1 MKVKDDLREQMMN
14 AMFNLVRAINKEADN
29 CGKACGG
36 FNEKE
41 QILILYLGKNEE
53 VKMSDLAGIIDA
65 PVSTIT
71 SIVNK
76 LVENDIL
83 DRDHSVEDRRVINVS
98 LTTKGKNIYKKIRTQ
113 KDELSDALLSKLS
126 EKDRASMIKYIN
138 ILASSLGKPVKNSIH

>member
-1 MKVKDDLREQMMN
+1 MRVKDDLKEQMMN

-53 VKMSDLAGIIDA
+53 VKMSDLAGILDA

-126 EKDRASMIKYIN
+126 EKDQASMIKYIN
-138 ILASSLGKPVKNSIH
+138 ILASSLVSR

>member
-1 MKVKDDLREQMMN
+1 MN

-138 ILASSLGKPVKNSIH
+138 ILASSLVNR

>member
-138 ILASSLGKPVKNSIH
+138 ILASSLVNR

>member
-71 SIVNK
+71 LSSI
-76 LVENDIL
+76 
-83 DRDHSVEDRRVINVS
+83 
-98 LTTKGKNIYKKIRTQ
+98 T
-113 KDELSDALLSKLS
+113 
-126 EKDRASMIKYIN
+126 
-138 ILASSLGKPVKNSIH
+138 NSTCT

>member
-1 MKVKDDLREQMMN
+1 MRVKDDLKEQMMN

-41 QILILYLGKNEE
+41 QILILYLGKNDE

-76 LVENDIL
+76 LVENEIL
-83 DRDHSVEDRRVINVS
+83 DRDHSVEDRRVINVT

-126 EKDRASMIKYIN
+126 EKDQASMIKYIN
-138 ILASSLGKPVKNSIH
+138 ILASSLVSR